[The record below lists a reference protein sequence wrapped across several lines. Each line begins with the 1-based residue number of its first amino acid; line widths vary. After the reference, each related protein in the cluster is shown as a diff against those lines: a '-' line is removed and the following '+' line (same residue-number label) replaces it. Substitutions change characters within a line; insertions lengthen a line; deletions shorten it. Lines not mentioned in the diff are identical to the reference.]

1 MGPQEILYLYN
12 FLNREPMKILS
23 AKQIKEADK
32 LTLEKQ
38 GITSTELMERAAS
51 LVFEEIHKRLEGAP
65 IPVKIFCGIGNNGG
79 DGLVVGRQLIEAGY
93 DVTIYVVNYSDQRS
107 MDFLVN
113 YDRIKNI
120 SKDWPTLL
128 KSEDDFPEINYGD
141 FVVDAIFG
149 VGLNRP
155 LPGWVA
161 KLVRHINAS
170 GAFILAIDM
179 PSGLMAD
186 AAVEDRE
193 SIVRASYTI
202 TFQVPKMA
210 FYMPDTAPF
219 VGDLQVL
226 EIGLDPEFLQNAPAE
241 AQLISKPEAKALYTP
256 RKRFSHKGTYGH
268 ALIIGGS
275 YGKIGSVCLTAT
287 AALRAGAGL
296 VTIFAP
302 KCSYEIL
309 QTSLPEAMVLTDPH
323 YEILTNL
330 KFDLEPDVIGFGIGV
345 GTKKETVEAFEQLL
359 KNYNKPMVIDADGLN
374 ILSKNSPLLNLLPEG
389 SLLTP
394 HPKELERLIGS
405 WKDDFEKLEKVRSFT
420 KKYKIVVLIKGTYT
434 FTVTPNDIFI
444 NTTGN
449 PGMATAGSG
458 DVLTGVL
465 TALISQGYEPLRAAV
480 LGVYLHGKAGDLA
493 AEKMS
498 YEGVIAGDIAK
509 NTGAAIFDLF
519 ETKQT
524 NNS

>member
-1 MGPQEILYLYN
+1 
-12 FLNREPMKILS
+12 MKILS

-32 LTLEKQ
+32 LSIEKQ
-38 GITSTELMERAAS
+38 GLSSVELMERAAS
-51 LVFEEIHKRLEGAP
+51 LVFNEIHKRLQGAP
-65 IPVKIFCGIGNNGG
+65 IPIKIFCGIGNNGG

-93 DVTIYVVNYSDQRS
+93 HVTMYVVNYSDQRS
-107 MDFLVN
+107 QEFLVN
-113 YDRIKNI
+113 YDRIKNV
-120 SKDWPTLL
+120 SKEWPVLL
-128 KSEDDFPEINYGD
+128 KSEENFPEIKYGD

-155 LPGWVA
+155 LPAWVA

-170 GAFILAIDM
+170 GAFVLSIDM

-186 AAVEDRE
+186 AAVEDME
-193 SIVRASYTI
+193 SIIRASYTI
-202 TFQVPKMA
+202 SFQVPKMA

-219 VGDLQVL
+219 IGDLQIL
-226 EIGLDPEFLQNAPAE
+226 DIGLDPEYLQKAPAV

-256 RKRFSHKGTYGH
+256 RKRFSHKGDHGH

-302 KCSYEIL
+302 KCGYEIL

-323 YEILTNL
+323 MEILTHIE
-330 KFDLEPDVIGFGIGV
+330 FDLDPDVIGFGVGV
-345 GTKKETVEAFEQLL
+345 GTKEETVEAFEQLL
-359 KNYNKPMVIDADGLN
+359 KNYKKPMVIDADGLN
-374 ILSKNSPLLNLLPEG
+374 ILSKNSKMLDLLPEG

-394 HPKELERLIGS
+394 HPKELERLIGP

-420 KKYKIVVLIKGTYT
+420 QKYKVIVIIKGSYT
-434 FTVTPNDIFI
+434 FTVTPEDIFI

-465 TALISQGYEPLRAAV
+465 TALIGQGYEPLRAAV
-480 LGVYLHGKAGDLA
+480 LGIYLHGKAGDLA
-493 AEKMS
+493 AARFS
-498 YEGVIAGDIAK
+498 YEGVLAGDIAK

-519 ETKQT
+519 ETEKT
-524 NNS
+524 NES